1 MDEARIGTYEP
12 RAGRKE
18 RLFPEQTTATS
29 VLRQTLADSRTA
41 ATILVS
47 LAILPFLFPE
57 WWVPAALVVAGYAGW
72 LSTLRFRL
80 PMRVPA
86 SWDGQDYGELKDGS
100 DTEFKTASG
109 ILYLGADRDG
119 KDLWITNSDARRHI
133 FTLGTTGSGKTE
145 FLLGLLVQPMM
156 WGSGC
161 MFVDGKG
168 TPEFYSRVYSLAK
181 RFGREDDVRL
191 INFTGVSAADGAD
204 PDAPAGSRGSQSNT
218 LNPFANGSADQ
229 IANMVAS
236 LMGGGGGG
244 ENSMWSDRAV
254 QLVSTLIRVLVELR
268 DRREIQLD
276 VQTIRSYMPL
286 GVGVPDGVAALRKLV
301 QQGEKIKTDKKAR
314 ARGAELGIS
323 GDCAAAMMM
332 MEPEDWRRVKSE
344 TTVSALYLRAL
355 NGEFSEASRLALQGF
370 LTTLPGYMLFRA
382 FEGQEQESKTLEQH
396 GFLTMQLTKPLGTM
410 ADDFGHIFRTPL
422 AEVDMNDVIFN
433 RRILVVLL
441 PALQKAPEET
451 KNLGRIIVAM
461 AKAMMGAASG
471 SKVVGTRRE
480 IVDTLPTRSS
490 SPFIAVFD
498 EAGYY
503 LVKGMDVMAAQARSL
518 GFSIVVGAQDLQAM
532 RGDSPQA
539 ADSVIANTYLNA
551 IGATVDADATLK
563 FVRDKIG
570 SIKAAMSAG
579 GTRVAGLFASRW
591 MDSGNFNYTE
601 VDRVNAAD
609 LRSLTPGEFK
619 FIFQDRI
626 VDGRSFYVGSD
637 ITPEISINYF
647 LAIRGPLDTRPGETN
662 DPEEVFR
669 NALLKVAELS
679 SREPVPLR
687 AGLSDKYYFLLARA
701 PTKLPSHSTPPPP
714 VMGFATALAAHVI
727 EMNDPIPSDRTH
739 VKTEDLPPRGA
750 VEELDP
756 HGIAIFGSAK
766 SGPTDDPES

>member
-1 MDEARIGTYEP
+1 MDEAQLGQYSP
-12 RAGRKE
+12 AAGRKE
-18 RLFPEQTTATS
+18 RMFPELHTPSGAIRAALAEPRVATS
-29 VLRQTLADSRTA
+29 AFVCLA
-41 ATILVS
+41 
-47 LAILPFLFPE
+47 AIPFLFPE
-57 WWVPAALVVAGYAGW
+57 WWLMPAVLVAVYAGW

-86 SWDGQDYGELKDGS
+86 SWDGKDYGELKDGS
-100 DTEFKTASG
+100 DTEFKDASG
-109 ILYLGADRDG
+109 ILYLGADQDG
-119 KDLWITNSDARRHI
+119 KELWISNSDARRHI

-145 FLLGLLVQPMM
+145 FLLGLLAQPMM

-161 MFVDGKG
+161 LFVDGKG
-168 TPEFYSRVYSLAK
+168 TPEFYARVYSLAK

-204 PDAPAGSRGSQSNT
+204 PDAPAGAKGAQSNT
-218 LNPFANGSADQ
+218 LNPFARGTADQ
-229 IANMVAS
+229 LANMVTS
-236 LMGGGGGG
+236 LMGGDGGGD
-244 ENSMWSDRAV
+244 SMWSDRAT

-268 DRREIQLD
+268 DRGELQLD
-276 VQTIRSYMPL
+276 VQTIRTYMPL
-286 GVGVPDGVAALRKLV
+286 GVGVPKGVAALK
-301 QQGEKIKTDKKAR
+301 GEQAES
-314 ARGAELGIS
+314 ELGLTLEVRDGAQKTGIS
-323 GDCAAAMMM
+323 ALEYAAFLKIDTK
-332 MEPEDWRRVKSE
+332 EEWPQIESE

-355 NGEFSEASRLALQGF
+355 RGDFSEASRLALQGF
-370 LTTLPGYMLFRA
+370 LTTLPGYSLYKA
-382 FEGQEQESKTLEQH
+382 LKGEEQEAKTLEQH
-396 GFLTMQLTKPLGTM
+396 GYLTMQLTKPLGTM

-570 SIKAAMSAG
+570 TQRVALSSG
-579 GTRVAGLFASRW
+579 GTRMAGLFSARW
-591 MDSGNFNYTE
+591 VDQGQFSYTE

-619 FIFQDRI
+619 FIFQDRV

-637 ITPEISINYF
+637 ITREISINSF
-647 LAIRGPLDTRPGETN
+647 LAVRGPLDVRPGDKN
-662 DPEEVFR
+662 DPEKNFT
-669 NALLKVAELS
+669 NALSLTAKRYASPTEPAVPDPRPQRMRMIIDRAYLELPPDVNSMGWAARFASALTATVIDKNPPRVAADPDVDDDARQAYLH
-679 SREPVPLR
+679 
-687 AGLSDKYYFLLARA
+687 SDPYES
-701 PTKLPSHSTPPPP
+701 P
-714 VMGFATALAAHVI
+714 ATAAGAAL
-727 EMNDPIPSDRTH
+727 S
-739 VKTEDLPPRGA
+739 
-750 VEELDP
+750 
-756 HGIAIFGSAK
+756 
-766 SGPTDDPES
+766 ESL